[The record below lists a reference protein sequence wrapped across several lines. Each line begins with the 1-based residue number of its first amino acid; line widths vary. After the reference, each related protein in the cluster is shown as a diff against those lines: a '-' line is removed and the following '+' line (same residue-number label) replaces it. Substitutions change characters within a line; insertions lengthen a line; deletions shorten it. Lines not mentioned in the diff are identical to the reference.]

1 MTRAEAGRIGG
12 IQTLL
17 RHGREHFSLAGQR
30 GGRPKAMTLQQQP
43 APENLMNGGEAVQRP
58 FSLKKL
64 KELYRR
70 RGECCN

>member
-30 GGRPKAMTLQQQP
+30 GGRPRARTIRQQS
-43 APENLMNGGEAVQRP
+43 APRIFTKGEAAQRP
-58 FSLKKL
+58 FSLKTL
-64 KELYRR
+64 KELWDSK
-70 RGECCN
+70 RGESCN